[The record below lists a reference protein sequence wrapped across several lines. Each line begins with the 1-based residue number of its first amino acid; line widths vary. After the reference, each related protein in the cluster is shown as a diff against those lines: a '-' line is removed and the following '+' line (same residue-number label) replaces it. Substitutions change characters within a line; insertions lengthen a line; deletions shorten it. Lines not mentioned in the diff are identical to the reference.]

1 MSHATQRLLQAL
13 SLLDQ
18 VEQPDGSR
26 ALTALGFQLDEWLR
40 FDAAIPLPDGGEW
53 PERGH
58 LLAAQPDRAWW
69 LLPGARLLELRT
81 GEAEPRVA
89 PLLELDIDPAAL
101 AGFLRPQLLRWHLG
115 APLTEL
121 EDGAIPSVVS
131 ELVTAAF
138 EASPAGRAAILE
150 TLDQAMAPGA
160 GWEQV
165 ALRLRAAF
173 ERGLGDRGEGVRRLS
188 ARALVR
194 MATGQAPAGAS
205 GDPAR
210 LLDVLLHMPR
220 DDVRQSALETLLQA
234 PPEALMA
241 VAGRL
246 GPLLAEAMALPSG
259 EIRRLAGL
267 LQMRLEGR
275 SDALAIS
282 EGLGSEDAEARAAAV
297 ARLQVEAQ
305 SNFDV
310 LMPRLLEALE
320 DPDPVLR
327 QASLTVL
334 QQQVDAAGSMVF
346 RRVLLNLLASAE
358 PRAVVHGAGLVQRR
372 LPEGGPDLRADAD
385 LMAALRKALDEGPA
399 DARDSVA
406 LLWWQLHQMLDPD
419 SQVEALRRL
428 LQHADPVVRQVALR
442 ELMQSPLTAAAA
454 RDGLLKILVERLADP
469 DPSLQLLTARAILA
483 QGYPHADD
491 IVAALAYD
499 RSQALRQGAVQI
511 LRQAGAPA
519 AERAESVARQADLL
533 LDWQS
538 ADADTAA
545 AARWFQALRAVQ
557 LPPSPRL
564 PALLLAVLTE
574 LPAQAETA
582 FQLTA
587 LDEIDALLSRLAAD
601 DTEWLGYCRRL
612 MEPPHPAPGH
622 AARLA
627 ARRAADDP
635 RSLHFLW
642 ACATAGSPE
651 ASRAARLALLT
662 LAPSKLDDLV
672 KAELAQLAR
681 GIEDPELRRLL
692 ARLLGRPPAG

>member
-1 MSHATQRLLQAL
+1 MSHASQRLLQAL
-13 SLLDQ
+13 GLLDQ
-18 VEQPDGSR
+18 VEQPDGGR
-26 ALTALGFQLDEWLR
+26 ALTALAFQLDEWLR
-40 FDAAIPLPDGGEW
+40 FDAVIPLPGGREW

-58 LLAAQPDRAWW
+58 PLAAWPDRAWW
-69 LLPGARLLELRT
+69 LLPGARLLELRG
-81 GEAEPRVA
+81 GETEARVA

-101 AGFLRPQLLRWHLG
+101 AGFLRPELLRWHLG
-115 APLTEL
+115 VPLDAL
-121 EDGAIPSVVS
+121 EDGSVPAVVN

-138 EASPAGRAAILE
+138 EASPAGRAAIFDS
-150 TLDQAMAPGA
+150 LDRAMRPGDGWAQA
-160 GWEQV
+160 

-173 ERGLGDRGEGVRRLS
+173 ERGLGDRGEAVRRIS

-194 MATGQAPAGAS
+194 MATGQAPAGAA
-205 GDPAR
+205 GEPAR
-210 LLDVLLHMPR
+210 LLDVLLRLPR
-220 DDVRQSALETLLQA
+220 DDVRLSTLETLLLA
-234 PPEALMA
+234 PPVALLA

-246 GPLLAEAMALPSG
+246 GPLLADAMALPSA
-259 EIRRLAGL
+259 EVRRLAGQ

-282 EGLGSEDAEARAAAV
+282 EGLGSTDAAARSAAV
-297 ARLQVEAQ
+297 GRLQQEAQ
-305 SNFDV
+305 ANFDV

-320 DPDPVLR
+320 DPDPALR

-334 QQQVDAAGSMVF
+334 QEQVDAAGPLVF
-346 RRVLLNLLASAE
+346 RRVLLNLLASTE
-358 PRAVVHGAGLVQRR
+358 PRAVVHGAGLVRRR

-385 LMAALRKALDEGPA
+385 LMAALRKALDDGPA

-406 LLWWQLHQMLDPD
+406 LLWWQLHHVLDPD
-419 SQVEALRRL
+419 MQVEALRRL

-442 ELMQSPLTAAAA
+442 ELTQSPLSAAAA

-499 RSQALRQGAVQI
+499 RSRALRQGAVQI

-533 LDWQS
+533 LDWRA

-545 AARWFQALRAVQ
+545 AARWFQALRTVQ
-557 LPPSPRL
+557 MPPSPRL
-564 PALLLAVLTE
+564 AALVLAVLAE
-574 LPAQAETA
+574 LPAQPETA

-587 LDEIDALLSRLAAD
+587 LDEVDALLSRLAAD

-612 MEPPHPAPGH
+612 MEPPHPAPQH

-627 ARRAADDP
+627 ARRATEDP
-635 RSLHFLW
+635 RALHFLW
-642 ACATAGSPE
+642 ACASAGSPE
-651 ASRAARLALLT
+651 AARAARLSLLT
-662 LAPSKLDDLV
+662 LAPSKLDDRV

-681 GIEDPELRRLL
+681 GTEDAELRRLL
-692 ARLLGRPPAG
+692 ARLLGRPAAG

>member
-1 MSHATQRLLQAL
+1 MSHASQRLLQAL
-13 SLLDQ
+13 GLLDQ
-18 VEQPDGSR
+18 VEQPDGGR
-26 ALTALGFQLDEWLR
+26 ALTALAFQLDEWLR
-40 FDAAIPLPDGGEW
+40 FDAVIPLPGGREW

-58 LLAAQPDRAWW
+58 PLASQPDRAWW
-69 LLPGARLLELRT
+69 LLPGARLLELRG
-81 GEAEPRVA
+81 GETEARVA

-101 AGFLRPQLLRWHLG
+101 AGFLRPELLRWHLG
-115 APLTEL
+115 VPLDAL
-121 EDGAIPSVVS
+121 EDGSVPSVVN
-131 ELVTAAF
+131 ELVAAAF
-138 EASPAGRAAILE
+138 EASPAGRAAIFDS
-150 TLDQAMAPGA
+150 LDRAMGPGGGWAQA
-160 GWEQV
+160 

-173 ERGLGDRGEGVRRLS
+173 ERGLGDRGEAVRRIS

-194 MATGQAPAGAS
+194 MATGQAPAGAA
-205 GDPAR
+205 GEPAR
-210 LLDVLLHMPR
+210 LLDILLRLPR
-220 DDVRQSALETLLQA
+220 DDVRLSTLETLLLA
-234 PPEALMA
+234 PPDALMA

-246 GPLLAEAMALPSG
+246 GPLLADAMALPSA
-259 EIRRLAGL
+259 EVRRLAGQ

-282 EGLGSEDAEARAAAV
+282 EGLGSTDAAARSAAV
-297 ARLQVEAQ
+297 GRLQQEAQ
-305 SNFDV
+305 ANFDV

-320 DPDPVLR
+320 DPDPALR

-334 QQQVDAAGSMVF
+334 QEQVDAAGPLVF
-346 RRVLLNLLASAE
+346 RRVLLNLLASTE
-358 PRAVVHGAGLVQRR
+358 PRAVVHGAGLVRRR

-385 LMAALRKALDEGPA
+385 LMAALRKALDDGPA

-419 SQVEALRRL
+419 TQVEALRRL

-442 ELMQSPLTAAAA
+442 ALTQSPLSAAAA
-454 RDGLLKILVERLADP
+454 RDGLLKILVERLSDP

-533 LDWQS
+533 LDWRA

-557 LPPSPRL
+557 MPPSPRL
-564 PALLLAVLTE
+564 AALVLAVLAE
-574 LPAQAETA
+574 LPAQPETA

-587 LDEIDALLSRLAAD
+587 LDEVDALLSRLAAD

-612 MEPPHPAPGH
+612 MEPPHPAPPH

-627 ARRAADDP
+627 AMRAAEDP
-635 RSLHFLW
+635 RALHFLW
-642 ACATAGSPE
+642 ACASAGSPE
-651 ASRAARLALLT
+651 AARAARLSLLT
-662 LAPSKLDDLV
+662 LAPSKLDDRV

-681 GIEDPELRRLL
+681 GTEDAELRRLL
-692 ARLLGRPPAG
+692 ARLLGRPAAG